1 MLFDLQGRRRRVV
14 QATYLMLAV
23 LMGGG
28 LVLFGIG
35 GDVQGGLFDAFSER
49 GGNTA
54 NIVDDRIEANEER
67 VKENPDNARARK
79 ELVQD
84 YYSKAASLP
93 VQQAGRVPPE
103 GQDELRKADA
113 NYQAYLELKPEPPD
127 ASLALTA
134 LELYGPGGLDEP
146 KKLQEAARLR
156 AAVENDVQSYL
167 QLVDAATRAG
177 DTRAADLAGIKVVD
191 LAPKP
196 AKKQARRAVQQ
207 TKLAAQAPPPQAGGA
222 QGGSPAPGAPPTP
235 LPTPTPTPS
244 PQP

>member
-28 LVLFGIG
+28 LVFFGIG

-54 NIVDDRIEANEER
+54 NIVDDRIETNEER
-67 VKENPDNARARK
+67 VKENPRNAQARK

-84 YYSKAASLP
+84 YYAKAASLVP
-93 VQQAGRVPPE
+93 PGASMIPPE

-113 NYQAYLELKPEPPD
+113 NYQAYLDLKPEPPD
-127 ASLALTA
+127 ASLALVA
-134 LELYGPGGLDEP
+134 LNLYGSSALDDP

-156 AAVENDVQSYL
+156 AEVENDAQSYL

-177 DTRAADLAGIKVVD
+177 DTRAADLAGGKVVE
-191 LAPKP
+191 LARKGQ
-196 AKKQARRAVQQ
+196 KKQAEQAVEQ
-207 TKLAAQAPPPQAGGA
+207 TKLAAQPPPPQPPGGA
-222 QGGSPAPGAPPTP
+222 QGGAPGAPGAPPTP
-235 LPTPTPTPS
+235 LPTPA